1 MTHSVLCLGEA
12 VIDFIPV
19 QAEGGAAYRPCLGGS
34 SYNVARALGR
44 LGVPTEYGCA
54 VSTDLFGDQFVAG
67 LKESRVGQRFLQRL
81 EAPSTL
87 GFVSLDQAEPVYA
100 FYDEGAAD
108 RICEA
113 MPSDLALAGVGA
125 LHFGSIALIREP
137 TASAYETLFLR
148 EAGGTRLVSF
158 DPNIRASLVRDE
170 AGYRARI
177 DSLLRAADIIKIS
190 GADLD
195 WLFPEI
201 SREAAAA
208 DWLRH
213 RARVVVITHGK
224 DGVSGWSRVSHA
236 HAKAI
241 PTEVVDTVGAGDS
254 FMAGFLAGLHEEN
267 LLTPET
273 LGHPSADALHQ
284 ALAFGQK
291 VASATC
297 ARRGADSPWRE
308 QVQSD
313 GLGKAIHSCLRPRA
327 M

>member
-67 LKESRVGQRFLQRL
+67 LDESRVGRRFLQRL
-81 EAPSTL
+81 NAPSTL
-87 GFVSLDQAEPVYA
+87 GFVSLDQAEPAYA
-100 FYDEGAAD
+100 FYDEAAAD
-108 RICEA
+108 RICET
-113 MPSDLALAGVGA
+113 MPSDAALSGVGT
-125 LHFGSIALIREP
+125 LHFGSIALLREP
-137 TASAYETLFLR
+137 TASAYEQLFLR
-148 EAGGTRLVSF
+148 EAGGARLVSF

-170 AGYRARI
+170 GAYRGRI
-177 DSLLRAADIIKIS
+177 DRLLQAADIIKIS

-195 WLFPEI
+195 WLFPGLSHE
-201 SREAAAA
+201 RAAAT
-208 DWLRH
+208 WLEH

-224 DGVSGWSRVSHA
+224 DGVSGWSRISHA
-236 HAKAI
+236 QAAAI

-254 FMAGFLAGLHEEN
+254 FMAGFLAGLYEN
-267 LLTPET
+267 GLLTPESM
-273 LGHPSADALHQ
+273 GHPTAAALHH
-284 ALAFGQK
+284 ALAYGQK

-297 ARRGADSPWRE
+297 AKRGADSPWRE
-308 QVQSD
+308 DVR
-313 GLGKAIHSCLRPRA
+313 LLAV
-327 M
+327 